1 MIERKEDLT
10 SWGLHDELVK
20 SKALSAGLGD
30 SGTGS
35 LCETESSNCK
45 LWNLDNSLIV
55 SDSAD
60 NNGDSISKE
69 GALNFNILTVC
80 FRDV

>member
-1 MIERKEDLT
+1 MKRKEDLT

-20 SKALSAGLGD
+20 SKALSAGLGN

-45 LWNLDNSLIV
+45 LWNLDDSLIV

-60 NNGDSISKE
+60 NNGDSVSKE
-69 GALNFNILTVC
+69 SALTF
-80 FRDV
+80 

>member
-1 MIERKEDLT
+1 LKREERLT

-30 SGTGS
+30 SGAGS
-35 LCETESSNCK
+35 FCETESSNCK

-55 SDSAD
+55 SDSAN
-60 NNGDSISKE
+60 NNGDSVSKE
-69 GALNFNILTVC
+69 SALTLKILTVC

>member
-1 MIERKEDLT
+1 M
-10 SWGLHDELVK
+10 HDELVK
-20 SKALSAGLGD
+20 SKALSAGLDD
-30 SGTGS
+30 SGAGS

-60 NNGDSISKE
+60 NNGDSVSKE
-69 GALNFNILTVC
+69 SALTLKILTVC